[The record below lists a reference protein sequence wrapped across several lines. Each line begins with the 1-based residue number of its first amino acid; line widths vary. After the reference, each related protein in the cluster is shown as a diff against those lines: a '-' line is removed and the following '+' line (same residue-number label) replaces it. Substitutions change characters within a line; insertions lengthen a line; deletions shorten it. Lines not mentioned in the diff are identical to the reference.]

1 MTKLKHTVP
10 EKLLSLWK
18 AEDELLGW
26 SEEVLQSEE
35 YLLDHLDLIE
45 SYLDCVDMM
54 RKQPLKSE
62 RHTAIAGLFLRSF
75 DSMSHCVR
83 GALSGNYSG
92 SAMYARDLI
101 ETQFLVSYLMQEEG
115 RPEKW
120 LGSDPDTARRDYSP
134 VKVRKALDERD
145 GFKKQKRQKH
155 YAMLS
160 ALGSHPTPASLEL
173 KRDGTRAINAGPFK
187 HSLMLKECIQEAA
200 KATILLSGVLLDY
213 CNEEVPNGRAIG
225 SRLALVLQRTRMK
238 YFDRQTEPGG
248 ATGGHT

>member
-1 MTKLKHTVP
+1 MKKLKRTVP
-10 EKLLSLWK
+10 ENLISLWK

-45 SYLDCVDMM
+45 TYIGCVDMM

-62 RHTAIAGLFLRSF
+62 RHTAIAGLFFRSY

-101 ETQFLVSYLMQEEG
+101 ETQFLISYLMQEEG

-120 LGSDPDTARRDYSP
+120 LGSEPETARRDYSP

-145 GFKKQKRQKH
+145 GFKEQKRHKH

-173 KRDGTRAINAGPFK
+173 KRDGTRAINSGPFK
-187 HSLMLKECIQEAA
+187 HSQMLKECIQEAA
-200 KATILLSGVLLDY
+200 KAAILLGGVLLVY
-213 CNEEVPNGRAIG
+213 CNEEVPNGGAIG
-225 SRLALVLQRTRMK
+225 SRLALVLQRTKSK
-238 YFDRQTEPGG
+238 YFDHRS
-248 ATGGHT
+248 